1 MIIAIILILRY
12 LVLEILTA
20 FPSHQR
26 LRVSSMLVKYGT
38 DIAGMITV
46 KRLYES
52 YRSVKNPE
60 QLVVVTL
67 LDVWKERSEIG
78 D

>member
-1 MIIAIILILRY
+1 
-12 LVLEILTA
+12 
-20 FPSHQR
+20 
-26 LRVSSMLVKYGT
+26 MLVKYGT